1 MIAAPRHRAAR
12 ALILGAGGIGAILR
26 GIAYLPAA
34 DPPRTSQLSP
44 IEAWM
49 PLTAWAALWMAVGI
63 ALIISTWCRTVSI
76 WAMTA
81 LTALLTLW
89 STSYLI
95 AWLWMGV
102 GRSWVTASIF
112 LMAAIWAGVLTSLLE
127 RRH

>member
-1 MIAAPRHRAAR
+1 MISAPRHKAAR

-26 GIAYLPAA
+26 GIAYLPVA

-44 IEAWM
+44 IEGWM
-49 PLTAWAALWMAVGI
+49 PLTAWATLWITVGV
-63 ALIISTWCRTVSI
+63 ALIISTWCRPVSI

-89 STSYLI
+89 ATSYFI
-95 AWLWMGV
+95 AWVWMDV

-112 LMAAIWAGVLTSLLE
+112 LMAAVWAGVLTTLLE
-127 RRH
+127 RRR